1 MVFSA
6 KEFPVEWGLVCWA
19 AKYLHDSIK
28 WESLEDYLDA
38 LLFLEIR
45 EENKTIQAAY
55 GVLSGRVRA
64 VVEKREVPV

>member
-1 MVFSA
+1 MVFSP

-19 AKYLHDSIK
+19 AKYLHDNIK

-45 EENKTIQAAY
+45 EENKTLQAAY
-55 GVLSGRVRA
+55 SVLSERVKV
-64 VVEKREVPV
+64 VVEKRAGG